1 MKRLLLT
8 LLLVSITCTVFA
20 QRPNNSLNIN
30 KIKISG
36 NITDSETDEPL
47 EYATISLV
55 NERFPEKVQGG
66 ITDTNGNFDI
76 DIFPGKYNITIEYI
90 GFDKTT
96 ITGKTIQENTNLGN
110 FKLNK

>member
-8 LLLVSITCTVFA
+8 LLIVSITCTVFA

-36 NITDSETDEPL
+36 NITDSETAEPL

-55 NERFPEKVQGG
+55 NERFPEKVQGLQ
-66 ITDTNGNFDI
+66 ILMETLI
-76 DIFPGKYNITIEYI
+76 LIFFLESII
-90 GFDKTT
+90 
-96 ITGKTIQENTNLGN
+96 
-110 FKLNK
+110 

>member
-36 NITDSETDEPL
+36 NITDSETAEPL

-55 NERFPEKVQGG
+55 NERFPNRIQGG
-66 ITDTNGNFDI
+66 ITDRNGNFDI
-76 DIFPGKYNITIEYI
+76 EIFPGKYNITLE
-90 GFDKTT
+90 
-96 ITGKTIQENTNLGN
+96 
-110 FKLNK
+110 